1 MRPKFNKSLLF
12 SVFLS
17 LSFADLGCS
26 EKHPV
31 SPIEVREDIFAFKLP
46 STWRRMTEA
55 EVEQFRRQVQEQN
68 YAQGRSLG
76 YTNPGDF
83 EIKHFAMFSA
93 SKEEIAAVVVI
104 VMQIPS
110 SLGKSYLD
118 VIYESTKSQIYSR
131 FARVF
136 VHRKTEIS
144 GVPVLESDVEGT
156 GGSRI
161 LMYNFGSPLTPT
173 QAAGLQIMIAPG
185 HYPEYK
191 PVIDSLLSSLHIVFQ
206 KETTK

>member
-1 MRPKFNKSLLF
+1 MRPKFDKWLLF

-26 EKHPV
+26 EKHPA

-46 STWRRMTEA
+46 STWRRMTEK

-68 YAQGRSLG
+68 YAQARTLG

-83 EIKHFAMFSA
+83 KIKHFAMFSA

-110 SLGKSYLD
+110 SLDKNYLD
-118 VIYESTKSQIYSR
+118 LMYENTKEQIHAK
-131 FARVF
+131 FDRVY
-136 VHRKTEIS
+136 VHRKAEIDRI
-144 GVPVLESDVEGT
+144 PVLEADVEGR
-156 GGSRI
+156 GGSR
-161 LMYNFGSPLTPT
+161 LLTYNFWSPDTPT

-206 KETTK
+206 KETIK